1 MTTTKR
7 MATMTTDT
15 PRWPRS
21 RSVARW
27 TAAPAVVVAGALLL
41 SGCAPEPVDEAAR
54 DHWMTT
60 HATAEDDAD
69 DVLGVLSA
77 QVDAGDRSGDVD
89 MDGDV
94 SMTFAGP
101 AQIRSVEF
109 SCFGDGTV
117 SGFVIMRSGSSSRSM
132 GTAPMACADGVTR
145 VRLPATWRSDVDGV
159 SFAAGDSTRD
169 SVWSVTIRGTGG

>member
-1 MTTTKR
+1 

-15 PRWPRS
+15 PRWKGS
-21 RSVARW
+21 ASVARW

-60 HATAEDDAD
+60 QATTEDDD

-145 VRLPATWRSDVDGV
+145 VRLPATWRADVDGV

-169 SVWSVTIRGTGG
+169 SVWSVTIRGTGGE